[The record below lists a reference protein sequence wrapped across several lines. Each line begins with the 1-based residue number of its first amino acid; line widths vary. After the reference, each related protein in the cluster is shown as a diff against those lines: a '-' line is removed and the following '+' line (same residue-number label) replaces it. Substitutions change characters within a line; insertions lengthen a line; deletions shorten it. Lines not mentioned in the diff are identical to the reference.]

1 MSSLQGRL
9 LALTRSHGPHSETFE
24 GGHGIDRRLEVL
36 PQPQAGITR
45 VSSEVSMKAKDRPA
59 SHEALFSQLRVSPCA
74 PADTTYTSLRYRSR
88 EKRSRIA
95 WSPSELPSPRWTTL
109 LPGTRSR
116 TLCLVTETRPGMSEL
131 AGPVRST

>member
-1 MSSLQGRL
+1 M
-9 LALTRSHGPHSETFE
+9 TR
-24 GGHGIDRRLEVL
+24 
-36 PQPQAGITR
+36 A
-45 VSSEVSMKAKDRPA
+45 SSEVSMEAEGRPTFQ
-59 SHEALFSQLRVSPCA
+59 EALLLESPSA
-74 PADTTYTSLRYRSR
+74 PAATTYISLRYRRR

-95 WSPSELPSPRWTTL
+95 WSLSELPPPRWTTL